1 MSWNTIA
8 KRLMWTDD
16 RVLCC
21 HGACFEGDG
30 DVRRRE
36 EVLSYHL
43 AFSHNIFL
51 TGTEFS
57 PSWEALAE
65 PEVLKKGIIVVVFF
79 LVNVSVILFW
89 FSSERKETIYF
100 LSGRIKA
107 KNLQWLYC
115 QPRPCSNT
123 GRWIINLS
131 LFCCEAWFT
140 GVIPW
145 QAKDE
150 HCWLCVPS
158 IHY

>member
-1 MSWNTIA
+1 M
-8 KRLMWTDD
+8 
-16 RVLCC
+16 
-21 HGACFEGDG
+21 F
-30 DVRRRE
+30 
-36 EVLSYHL
+36 
-43 AFSHNIFL
+43 
-51 TGTEFS
+51 
-57 PSWEALAE
+57 
-65 PEVLKKGIIVVVFF
+65 FF

-107 KNLQWLYC
+107 KNLQCLYC

-158 IHY
+158 IHYGSCYSAFHPTSLPRLDPTARAILRPEKQLFPRIRSRVPGRPLSKTLTYCLRPFFLVLP

>member
-1 MSWNTIA
+1 MEYNRKEIDVDGWQSV
-8 KRLMWTDD
+8 
-16 RVLCC
+16 VLSRGMFWGRRRCATA
-21 HGACFEGDG
+21 GGSSQLSSRIFTQYFPDG
-30 DVRRRE
+30 DRI
-36 EVLSYHL
+36 L
-43 AFSHNIFL
+43 AIMGSA
-51 TGTEFS
+51 GR
-57 PSWEALAE
+57 AG
-65 PEVLKKGIIVVVFF
+65 GIKERDYSGCFF

>member
-1 MSWNTIA
+1 M
-8 KRLMWTDD
+8 
-16 RVLCC
+16 CP
-21 HGACFEGDG
+21 G
-30 DVRRRE
+30 RRE

-57 PSWEALAE
+57 PSWEALAK
-65 PEVLKKGIIVVVFF
+65 PEVLKKGIRVVVFF

-115 QPRPCSNT
+115 QPRPSSNT

-158 IHY
+158 IHYGSCYSEFHPTSSFLAKT